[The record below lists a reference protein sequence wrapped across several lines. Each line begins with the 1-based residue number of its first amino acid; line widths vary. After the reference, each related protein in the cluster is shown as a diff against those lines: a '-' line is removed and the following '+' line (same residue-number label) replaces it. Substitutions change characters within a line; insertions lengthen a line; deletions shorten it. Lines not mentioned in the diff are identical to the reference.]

1 MCLSVFRFDSCFS
14 NGLVCLCFFNKG
26 RLLLLFKRLWGSTV
40 RFSRVGSTGRRRMMT
55 ATAVAAEEAGPIP
68 FAFGAVQLSLS
79 HTHITIS
86 FSLSLGNCVRS
97 QTPVEANN
105 NLGTRRLV
113 FHRSI
118 YACLGLTPFLGRNN
132 KKKKKEEEDREIY
145 PETACA
151 SLFFPKRT
159 NKQPFAGEIVACFW
173 LLTWI
178 ASHFQ

>member
-1 MCLSVFRFDSCFS
+1 M
-14 NGLVCLCFFNKG
+14 
-26 RLLLLFKRLWGSTV
+26 WGSTV

-68 FAFGAVQLSLS
+68 FAFGAVQLSLTHS
-79 HTHITIS
+79 HNHL
-86 FSLSLGNCVRS
+86 FLSLSLGDCMRS

-118 YACLGLTPFLGRNN
+118 YARLGLTPFLGRNN

-145 PETACA
+145 PETAVP
-151 SLFFPKRT
+151 LDFFS
-159 NKQPFAGEIVACFW
+159 QA
-173 LLTWI
+173 
-178 ASHFQ
+178 HQ